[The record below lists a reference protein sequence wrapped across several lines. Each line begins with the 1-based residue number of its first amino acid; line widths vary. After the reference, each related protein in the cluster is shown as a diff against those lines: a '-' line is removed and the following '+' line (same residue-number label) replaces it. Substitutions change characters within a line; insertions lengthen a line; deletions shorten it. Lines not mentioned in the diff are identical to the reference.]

1 MNLYEIEQ
9 TYRDI
14 ADAFLENGGEL
25 TPELDAQLAIS
36 QELFEKK
43 AASYGLII
51 KEITGDIDQITDLI
65 EDLKKKKARLERTR
79 DGLKSRILNAML
91 LFEKEKF
98 KTPLLSMWV
107 QRTQKLVVLNEME
120 IPKPYSYEVT
130 EIKLDGKA
138 LKAALQQKQ
147 IELDS
152 EVAYIAEE
160 SHLQIR

>member
-9 TYRDI
+9 AYRDI

-43 AASYGLII
+43 AASYGLFI
-51 KEITGDIDQITDLI
+51 KEITGDIDQISDLI
-65 EDLKKKKARLERTR
+65 EDLKKKKTRLERTR

-91 LFEKEKF
+91 LFEHEKF

-107 QRTQKLVVLNEME
+107 QRTQKLVVLNEMA
-120 IPKPYSYEVT
+120 IPKPYTYEVT

>member
-25 TPELDAQLAIS
+25 TPELDAQLAIG

-43 AASYGLII
+43 AASYGLFI
-51 KEITGDIDQITDLI
+51 KEITGDIDQISDLI
-65 EDLKKKKARLERTR
+65 EDLKKKKTRLERTR

-91 LFEKEKF
+91 LFEKEKL

-107 QRTQKLVVLNEME
+107 QRTQKLVVLDEMK
-120 IPKPYSYEVT
+120 IPKPYTYEVV